1 MKNYQQ
7 KIAIYL
13 TIPSIVVTI
22 FLLAIPIAYGVYL
35 SFTNLD
41 IIKRTNDF
49 IGLKN
54 YIKAFT
60 DAALYMSIF
69 RNIIYVVIVVI
80 FNFLIGFFMAF
91 ICYQK
96 FIGNKVLRF
105 IIILPMLLIPT
116 AAAVLWRFLYNYDIG
131 LINSLLTTMNLSRI
145 GWLISPKFA
154 LLSVILTDIW
164 AWTPWMFLILLAGME
179 NLDKQVLEAANIDGA
194 SQFQVVKNIMLPIMS
209 PIITIAISLKA
220 IETFRTFDYVWVM
233 TSGGPGGSSDITST
247 FIYKQAFKHLQY
259 GYSSALSIIVMAI
272 LAILTIFIVKNL
284 IAKEGN
290 L

>member
-22 FLLAIPIAYGVYL
+22 VLLAIPIAYGVYL

-49 IGLKN
+49 VGLKN
-54 YIKAFT
+54 YLKAFT

-91 ICYQK
+91 ICYQN

-194 SQFQVVKNIMLPIMS
+194 SQFQVIKNIMLPIMS

-259 GYSSALSIIVMAI
+259 GYSSALSIIVMAV

>member
-22 FLLAIPIAYGVYL
+22 VLLAIPIAYGVYL

-41 IIKRTNDF
+41 IIRRTNDF

>member
-1 MKNYQQ
+1 MKNYQR

-22 FLLAIPIAYGVYL
+22 VLLAIPIAYGFFL

-41 IIKRTNDF
+41 LIKRTNDF

-54 YIKAFT
+54 YLKAFNDT
-60 DAALYMSIF
+60 ALYMSIF

-80 FNFLIGFFMAF
+80 FNFLFGFFMAF

-96 FIGNKVLRF
+96 FIGNRVLRF

-179 NLDKQVLEAANIDGA
+179 NLDTQVLEAANIDGA

-209 PIITIAISLKA
+209 PVIIIAVSLKA

-259 GYSSALSIIVMAI
+259 GYSSALSFIVMAI
-272 LAILTIFIVKNL
+272 LVLLTIFVVKNL
-284 IAKEGN
+284 IVKEGN

>member
-1 MKNYQQ
+1 MKNYQ
-7 KIAIYL
+7 KNIAIYL
-13 TIPSIVVTI
+13 TMPSLIVTI
-22 FLLAIPIAYGVYL
+22 VLLAIPVAYGVYL

-69 RNIIYVVIVVI
+69 RNIIYVVVVVT

-91 ICYQK
+91 ICYQN
-96 FIGNKVLRF
+96 FIGNKALRF

-194 SQFQVVKNIMLPIMS
+194 SQFQVIKNIMLPIMS
-209 PIITIAISLKA
+209 PIIAIAISLKA
-220 IETFRTFDYVWVM
+220 IETFRTFDYLWVM
-233 TSGGPGGSSDITST
+233 TGGGPGSSSDITST
-247 FIYKQAFKHLQY
+247 FIFKQAFKHLQY
-259 GYSSALSIIVMAI
+259 GYASALSIIVMAV
-272 LAILTIFIVKNL
+272 LVILTIFIVKNL
-284 IAKEGN
+284 ITKEGN

>member
-22 FLLAIPIAYGVYL
+22 ALLAIPIAYGVYL

-49 IGLKN
+49 IGLRN
-54 YIKAFT
+54 YLKAFK

-96 FIGNKVLRF
+96 FIGNRVLRF

-131 LINSLLTTMNLSRI
+131 LINSLLTTMNLPRI

-179 NLDKQVLEAANIDGA
+179 NLDTQVLEAANIDGA
-194 SQFQVVKNIMLPIMS
+194 SQFQVIKNIMLPIMS
-209 PIITIAISLKA
+209 PIIIIAISLKA

-272 LAILTIFIVKNL
+272 LAILTIFIVRNL

>member
-41 IIKRTNDF
+41 IIRRTNDF

-284 IAKEGN
+284 IVKEGN